1 MRGQRRGNP
10 IPALTLAAAAGHAVS
25 LGVADPQGDFIATY
39 AGPHAGDVDV
49 LFAYSIFDQTSST
62 FTFGATMSAPIG
74 TTNLAQYIWGV
85 DRGTG
90 TARLNG
96 GATPVGS
103 GVKFDAVIALDNL
116 GGGAINLIPGA
127 TALAPG
133 AVSIVGNNI
142 TVTVA
147 ASALPSKGFSL
158 DQYQWNLWPRVGSG
172 NNNNQISDF
181 APNNSTLA
189 VLAITPVPEPDAL
202 AGLLARLGLVGVVV
216 RRRKGASGK
225 G

>member
-1 MRGQRRGNP
+1 MNKRLRQL
-10 IPALTLAAAAGHAVS
+10 IAVPALTLAATAGHAVS
-25 LGVADPQGDFIATY
+25 LGIADPQGDFIGTY
-39 AGPHAGDVDV
+39 AGPQAGDVDV
-49 LFAYSIFDQTSST
+49 LFAYSIFDQSSST

-74 TTNLAQYIWGV
+74 TTNLAQYIWGI

-90 TARLNG
+90 TARLNTG
-96 GATPVGS
+96 LTPVGS
-103 GVKFDAVIALDNL
+103 GVKFDAVIALNNL
-116 GGGAINLIPGA
+116 GGGTINLLPGA

-133 AVSIVGNNI
+133 AVSIAGNNI

-147 ASALPSKGFSL
+147 ASALPTKGFSF

-172 NNNNQISDF
+172 NNNQISDF
-181 APNNSTLA
+181 APNNSTLG

-202 AGLLARLGLVGVVV
+202 AMMLAGLGVVGVVA
-216 RRRKGASGK
+216 RRRKAVGGK